1 MGICHSGECAGGA
14 LSVAPLDSRSRGTLQ
29 ATAPFERADPSIPLR
44 SSRDDEAIPLRS
56 SRDNEAIPLRSS
68 RDDESMEMKVRAGFL

>member
-1 MGICHSGECAGGA
+1 MEICHSGECAGGA

-56 SRDNEAIPLRSS
+56 SRD
-68 RDDESMEMKVRAGFL
+68 DESMEMKVRAGFL